1 MLETERDVAV
11 ATKDKAQSFEKDAK
25 RKHRAHN
32 AVVAAL
38 AQAEG
43 RAGVAEVKLQVL
55 QMQSQQLLAFAWS
68 VVQRVAEDKQAAE
81 VQHSTIEAA
90 LHQQLEVEAADADK
104 ARREL
109 AAFSDISFRAKSK
122 GRPYEDCVLMCY
134 LELLGHGV
142 TASICS
148 KVVKT
153 VLDNV
158 PNMPEAIL
166 SYPVLS

>member
-11 ATKDKAQSFEKDAK
+11 ATKDKAQSFKKDAK

-68 VVQRVAEDKQAAE
+68 VVQRVVEDKQAAE
-81 VQHSTIEAA
+81 VQH
-90 LHQQLEVEAADADK
+90 L
-104 ARREL
+104 
-109 AAFSDISFRAKSK
+109 
-122 GRPYEDCVLMCY
+122 
-134 LELLGHGV
+134 
-142 TASICS
+142 
-148 KVVKT
+148 
-153 VLDNV
+153 
-158 PNMPEAIL
+158 
-166 SYPVLS
+166 